1 MTVSAPLQG
10 VLLLITGLVIMAALT
25 YYVSKRST
33 THYVPLNWEIVTFP
47 AMHGGRIVYSTWE
60 RLFYPVYS
68 RADTVLSAFLG
79 QPLGTWEF
87 NDLQWE
93 TALTARE
100 LAMTLQILEGL
111 GWLTRERM
119 GAGSGRPPGL
129 YFSLTAQGE
138 VQGTAARRGSGG
150 ALWGPVHEQFMAV
163 VSGLSL
169 ASPFAARALP
179 GPGPARSLL
188 SRVALQLSNVVAIIR
203 RWA

>member
-1 MTVSAPLQG
+1 MTVAPPLQG

-47 AMHGGRIVYSTWE
+47 AMKGGRIVHTTTE
-60 RLFYPVYS
+60 RLFYPVFS
-68 RADTVLSAFLG
+68 RVDTVLSAFLG
-79 QPLGTWEF
+79 QHLGTWEF
-87 NDLQWE
+87 NELQLE
-93 TALTARE
+93 TALSARE
-100 LAMTLQILEGL
+100 LALALQILEGL

-119 GAGSGRPPGL
+119 AAAPGHPPGL

-150 ALWGPVHEQFMAV
+150 AMWGPVHEQFMAV

-169 ASPFAARALP
+169 GSPFAARALP

-188 SRVALQLSNVVAIIR
+188 SKIGLQLSNVVAIIR

>member
-10 VLLLITGLVIMAALT
+10 VLLLMTGLVIMAALT

-47 AMHGGRIVYSTWE
+47 AMNGGRVVYSTRE
-60 RLFYPVYS
+60 RLFYPVFS
-68 RADTVLSAFLG
+68 RVDTVLSAFLG
-79 QPLGTWEF
+79 RPLGTWEF
-87 NDLQWE
+87 NELQWE
-93 TALTARE
+93 TALTPRE
-100 LAMTLQILEGL
+100 LALTLQILEGL
-111 GWLTRERM
+111 GWLTSEGM
-119 GAGSGRPPGL
+119 GAGSGSPPGL

-169 ASPFAARALP
+169 GSPLAARALP
-179 GPGPARSLL
+179 GRGPTRSLL
-188 SRVALQLSNVVAIIR
+188 NKLWLQLLRAVGIIR
-203 RWA
+203 RGA

>member
-47 AMHGGRIVYSTWE
+47 AMNGGRVVYSTWE
-60 RLFYPVYS
+60 RLFYPVFS
-68 RADTVLSAFLG
+68 RVDTVLSAFLG
-79 QPLGTWEF
+79 RPLGTWEF
-87 NDLQWE
+87 NELQWE

-100 LAMTLQILEGL
+100 LALTLQILEGL

-119 GAGSGRPPGL
+119 GAGFGRPPGEYL
-129 YFSLTAQGE
+129 SLTAQGE

-169 ASPFAARALP
+169 GSPLAARALP
-179 GPGPARSLL
+179 GPGPTRLL
-188 SRVALQLSNVVAIIR
+188 LNKLWLQLLRAAGIMR
-203 RWA
+203 RRA